1 MIFFIFIFRFFSP
14 VGMVPV
20 IALTGFGLF
29 NRGFPVVCLFLKIE
43 ESSLLGF
50 LF

>member
-1 MIFFIFIFRFFSP
+1 MLVAILKGVNFNDFFIFIFRFFSP

-29 NRGFPVVCLFLKIE
+29 NRGFPMVCL
-43 ESSLLGF
+43 SL
-50 LF
+50 